1 MSWTLMKTL
10 NAFAGPGKIKR
21 REVVLDLQ
29 VSPEEIKSREAEFK
43 SCVKSRLP
51 SWAVR
56 PNEPSGFR
64 GRKAI
69 LNHAHALVSA
79 YP

>member
-1 MSWTLMKTL
+1 M
-10 NAFAGPGKIKR
+10 GK
-21 REVVLDLQ
+21 
-29 VSPEEIKSREAEFK
+29 EAELTVEPSFPPAMGTCCFIRPQK
-43 SCVKSRLP
+43 RDHSSGAVRESRWP

-79 YP
+79 CP